1 MPQKDSN
8 ERLAIIAL
16 VKDEQLR
23 APIQQLADELDAEV
37 IWHLDVKGVIRHVA
51 EMRPLFIMV
60 DLRNDQADWKTI
72 LTQLRKNSATRR
84 LGVIA
89 FATDLDET
97 LREAAASVFIDEVFD
112 ARDDRQG
119 NLLTT
124 LSTRVAPYTRQLD
137 DDLQEALRVP
147 CAQPMPAL
155 VKQGLEEFNAG
166 EYYECHETLEHAWM
180 DEEGPVRNV
189 YRGILQVGVAY
200 YHIERSNY
208 WAAIKMFL
216 RAIQWLEP
224 LPEICHGIQIG
235 QFRADTRAARQQ
247 LERLGPDRIHEFEL
261 SRIAPVRYDA
271 DFVLPT
277 GKELSE

>member
-1 MPQKDSN
+1 LPQKDSS

-23 APIQQLADELDAEV
+23 PPIQQLADELGAEV

-51 EMRPLFIMV
+51 ETRPLFMLV
-60 DLRNDQADWKTI
+60 DLRNEQADWKTV

-97 LREAAASVFIDEVFD
+97 LREEAASVFIDEVFD
-112 ARDDRQG
+112 ARDDRRG
-119 NLLTT
+119 NVLTT
-124 LSTRVAPYTRQLD
+124 LPTRVAPFTRQLD
-137 DDLQEALRVP
+137 NDLQQALGVP
-147 CAQPMPAL
+147 CAQPMPPL

-200 YHIERSNY
+200 YHIERGNY
-208 WAAIKMFL
+208 WAAVKMFL

-224 LPEICHGIQIG
+224 LPEVCHGIQIG
-235 QFRADTRAARQQ
+235 QFRADTHAAREE
-247 LERLGPDRIHEFEL
+247 LERLGPEQIHEFEL
-261 SRIAPVRYDA
+261 SQIAPVQYDA
-271 DFVLPT
+271 DFVLPA
-277 GKELSE
+277 EEEVHE